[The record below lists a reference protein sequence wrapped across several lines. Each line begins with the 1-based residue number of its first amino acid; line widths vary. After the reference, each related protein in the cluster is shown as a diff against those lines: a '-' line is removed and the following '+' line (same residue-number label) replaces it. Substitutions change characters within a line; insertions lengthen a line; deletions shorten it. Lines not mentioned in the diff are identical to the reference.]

1 MKAGDRY
8 DKWYGPTGLNTEL
21 KRLNNGKGF
30 SGVPSFIPHLIRTP
44 EYSCAKLNFYAEK
57 FPDDTQKWW
66 NEFDGVT
73 KSDLMINSEDLQWFL
88 EKTNV
93 VHEIYSPLRV
103 PQKPGGVEEK
113 NFKYHPENIIQEGFT
128 KRLIF
133 GKLPGCKHPYVF
145 LGVYEIDKGV
155 SLAFSNANGYSVDA
169 ASFPRNSI
177 VATMRTNSS
186 FSQKDIAAIQSD
198 LITYPHSV
206 WKRISNVWGE

>member
-30 SGVPSFIPHLIRTP
+30 SGVPSFIPHLACNSK
-44 EYSCAKLNFYAEK
+44 YSAAKLNFYAEQ
-57 FPDDTQKWW
+57 FPNGNQKWW

-103 PQKPGGVEEK
+103 PQKPGGMEEK

-155 SLAFSNANGYSVDA
+155 SLAFSNANGYRVDA
-169 ASFPRNSI
+169 ASFPGKSV
-177 VATMRTNSS
+177 VAEMLADPS
-186 FSQKDIAAIQSD
+186 FPQKDIAAIQSN
-198 LITYPHSV
+198 LIIYPHSV
-206 WKRISNVWGE
+206 WVRKEDKWGE